1 MNAHFRRSFFVLSLA
16 SMGCAYRDRGR
27 FEAVAVES
35 PHLPTVFA
43 SAPVT
48 GRACFASDA
57 ELNDDLVIDAAVSD
71 ALAKVP
77 GTDALA
83 NAIIVDEG
91 GCIRVEGRAV
101 LVGPAL
107 IPLRQSASLR

>member
-1 MNAHFRRSFFVLSLA
+1 MKTRFRRSFLLLSLV
-16 SMGCAYRDRGR
+16 SIGCGYRERGR
-27 FEAVAVES
+27 FEAVSVES

-48 GRACFASDA
+48 GRACFSSDA
-57 ELNDDLVIDAAVSD
+57 ELNDDRVIDAAVSD

-101 LVGPAL
+101 LIGPAL
-107 IPLRQSASLR
+107 IPLRRSASLR